1 MDPAERIR
9 VLVAYAMPE
18 QQSIT
23 PVDVP
28 AGSTALDA
36 VHLSGVLGRYPEIAS
51 SKPLELAVFGRKV
64 QATTPVRPGDR
75 VEILRPLGH
84 DPKEKRRQLAGRGQT
99 MGRKA
104 PP

>member
-1 MDPAERIR
+1 MDPADRIR
-9 VLVAYAMPE
+9 VLVAYALPE

-36 VHLSGVLGRYPEIAS
+36 VQMSGVLGRFPEIAS
-51 SKPLELAVFGRKV
+51 RPLELAVFGRKV
-64 QATTPVRPGDR
+64 QATTALRPGDR

-84 DPKEKRRQLAGRGQT
+84 DPKEKRRQLAGRGQS

-104 PP
+104 PG